1 MIQRGTTYPQALIF
15 DMDGLLLD
23 TESIYQQIF
32 EHACS
37 QVGWP
42 SPNMAIYSQCMGAPE
57 REIEEILRKFYGPSF
72 PYEAVEKIWRESY
85 VEHFLKRP
93 VDVKPGARELLSYC
107 RNKDIPCGLATSTN
121 AQLAARKL
129 ALAELGHFFS
139 VIVTA
144 DDVRRGK
151 PDPEP
156 FSTAAQRL
164 GISPEHC
171 WALEDSPHGV
181 HSAMGAGCQVFQV
194 PSLVEPSQEL
204 RALGH
209 TIVDS
214 LQDVL
219 RALRGIEQPQQA

>member
-1 MIQRGTTYPQALIF
+1 MR
-15 DMDGLLLD
+15 
-23 TESIYQQIF
+23 
-32 EHACS
+32 
-37 QVGWP
+37 
-42 SPNMAIYSQCMGAPE
+42 
-57 REIEEILRKFYGPSF
+57 YGPSF

-107 RNKDIPCGLATSTN
+107 RNKDIPCGLATS
-121 AQLAARKL
+121 R
-129 ALAELGHFFS
+129 
-139 VIVTA
+139 TA
-144 DDVRRGK
+144 PRGVH
-151 PDPEP
+151 
-156 FSTAAQRL
+156 SAIGA
-164 GISPEHC
+164 GC
-171 WALEDSPHGV
+171 LEDSPRGV
-181 HSAMGAGCQVFQV
+181 HSAIGAGCQV